1 MFNLADALARG
12 SDALAA
18 RLQGNSGGLLGK
30 EISLKDF
37 AQFVDPKRILDK
49 SPYHRN
55 HMADFGESRGEIR
68 EKNLRYAA
76 LDARRTSEAVQ
87 AFASLLH
94 VPIECL
100 TSTVEEPFELDS
112 TAFEKV
118 TSTFL
123 VNRSPRSRPR

>member
-18 RLQGNSGGLLGK
+18 WLQGNSGGLLGK

-55 HMADFGESRGEIR
+55 HMADFGESRGM
-68 EKNLRYAA
+68 LRCTG
-76 LDARRTSEAVQ
+76 RTSY
-87 AFASLLH
+87 
-94 VPIECL
+94 
-100 TSTVEEPFELDS
+100 
-112 TAFEKV
+112 K
-118 TSTFL
+118 
-123 VNRSPRSRPR
+123 RSGSGLRFPPSRPNRVPYINSRGAV